1 MGNPVSPVYQSARLI
16 RPVIRRFEASPMRTG
31 FATRLAAL
39 YAAMFAVLGVQLPFF
54 PLWLKAKGLDAGT
67 IGIVL
72 AAPIVVRIFAVTF
85 AARAADRHAAL
96 RAAIMAASAASVL
109 GYVLVGW
116 SSGALAILAAYMAA
130 SLAFTPLMPLADA
143 YALKGLAARGRA
155 YGPVRLWGSAAF
167 IGGTFIAG
175 TAIDTIAA
183 RDLIW
188 LIVTG
193 YGINA
198 LVALMLAPLEAGPA
212 PVRPAARVPQ
222 SLLRDK
228 AFVAAVVAAGL
239 IQASHAVYYGFS
251 ALAWRA
257 MGFDGTSI
265 AALWALGV
273 AAEIV
278 LFALQA
284 RLPAA
289 VTPAVLLII
298 GGVGGALRWTVMAF
312 DPPAVLLPLVQLL
325 HAFSFGATHLGTLG
339 FIASRA
345 PIGQAATAQA
355 YLAVALGTV
364 MAAAT
369 ALSGAL
375 YGQYGNLAYAAMA
388 LAAVG
393 GGAAG
398 YVARRSVHDTAA

>member
-1 MGNPVSPVYQSARLI
+1 
-16 RPVIRRFEASPMRTG
+16 MRTG

-54 PLWLKAKGLDAGT
+54 PVWLKAKGLDAGT

-72 AAPIVVRIFAVTF
+72 AAPIVVRVFAITI
-85 AARAADRHAAL
+85 AARVADRHDAL
-96 RAAIMAASAASVL
+96 RAAIVAASAASVV
-109 GYVLVGW
+109 GYALVGL
-116 SSGALAILAAYMAA
+116 SSGALAILAAYMVA
-130 SLAFTPLMPLADA
+130 SLVFTPLMPLADA

-167 IGGTFIAG
+167 IAGTFIAG
-175 TAIDTIAA
+175 IATDTIAA

-188 LIVTG
+188 LIVAG

-198 LVALMLAPLEAGPA
+198 LVALMLAPLSAGTQQAVETA
-212 PVRPAARVPQ
+212 PQRR

-228 AFVAAVVAAGL
+228 AFIAAVVAASL
-239 IQASHAVYYGFS
+239 IQSSHAVYYGFS

-257 MGFDGTSI
+257 AGFDGTSI

-273 AAEIV
+273 VAEIV
-278 LFALQA
+278 LFASQA
-284 RLPAA
+284 RLPAFA
-289 VTPAVLLII
+289 TPAALLMI
-298 GGVGGALRWTVMAF
+298 GGLGGALRWTAMAL
-312 DPPAVLLPLVQLL
+312 DPPAVLLPFLQLL

-339 FIASRA
+339 FIANRA
-345 PIGQAATAQA
+345 PAGRAATAQA
-355 YLAVALGTV
+355 YLAVALGAA

-369 ALSGAL
+369 ALSGL
-375 YGQYGNLAYAAMA
+375 LFGRYGSLAYAAMA
-388 LAAVG
+388 LAAIG

-398 YVARRSVHDTAA
+398 YVARRSVHDAAA